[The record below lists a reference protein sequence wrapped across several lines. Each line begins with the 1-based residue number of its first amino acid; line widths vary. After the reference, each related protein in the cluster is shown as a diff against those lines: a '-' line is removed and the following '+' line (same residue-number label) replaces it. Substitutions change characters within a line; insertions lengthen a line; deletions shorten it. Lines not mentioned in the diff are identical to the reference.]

1 MWCRFG
7 RAVILLCY
15 LSHMAQMD
23 LRSRCRLT
31 AIQSRV
37 VVLRHGDASCLY
49 CHQSCGG
56 SVHVSSGVAAVGARA
71 NHHPPA
77 RTQSAGGAHQGC
89 HKQDLRAGVHWL
101 GWPAGLQQQ
110 VVWRFRRHGFRV
122 CLRKRISILGND
134 ARSWSIATCRHVS
147 SSVQYAKMNTDAL
160 VDFMFKLHWCS
171 LSSDILCDA
180 RSTGLS

>member
-1 MWCRFG
+1 MYIYIYIYIYTYTYIYSACILVYLLRRLSCILNTHSCMWCRFG

-101 GWPAGLQQQ
+101 G
-110 VVWRFRRHGFRV
+110 
-122 CLRKRISILGND
+122 
-134 ARSWSIATCRHVS
+134 
-147 SSVQYAKMNTDAL
+147 
-160 VDFMFKLHWCS
+160 
-171 LSSDILCDA
+171 
-180 RSTGLS
+180 